1 MAVLRI
7 KRGGEEG
14 NGRHPDPGKG
24 GGSMTTL
31 ERLSQIHSLT
41 VALRDRIEDPEID
54 LLLKRIQEAIEF
66 EKLILEIF

>member
-1 MAVLRI
+1 
-7 KRGGEEG
+7 
-14 NGRHPDPGKG
+14 
-24 GGSMTTL
+24 MTTL